1 MNKDKA
7 IGIDNMSFKPLNKE
21 KVMEVRD
28 KGLSY
33 W

>member
-21 KVMEVRD
+21 KSLEIKVG
-28 KGLSY
+28 GLNY
-33 W
+33 